1 MTTRLRAALNQLEAF
16 SMECLRAKAHPEEQ
30 FKFLGDELLEA
41 IAVVVEAHRPPE
53 PGELVVSWRA
63 DQAVLQAKAP
73 FGALII
79 RQGENERAIQTQTW
93 IRHRDRKDVVAIVAG
108 LGTTL
113 IRRGFAREMHGGLDL
128 AWTTVNQLRGYE
140 HDEPEQGPETD

>member
-1 MTTRLRAALNQLEAF
+1 MITQLRMALNTLEAF
-16 SMECLRAKAHPEEQ
+16 GARLIHAKEHPTEP
-30 FKFLGDELLEA
+30 LEFEGTDLIAA
-41 IAVVVEAHRPPE
+41 IAVVVESHRPPE

-63 DQAVLQAKAP
+63 DQAILQAKVP

-79 RQGENERAIQTQTW
+79 HQSENDRAIQTQTW
-93 IRHRDRKDVVAIVAG
+93 MRHRNQKDVVAIVAG

-113 IRRGFAREMHGGLDL
+113 IRRGYAREMHAGLDL
-128 AWTTVNQLRGYE
+128 AWTTVNQLRGHS